1 MTVALFYSSVDDVI
15 AYTGIKYG
23 DLGLEDADELAVVIE
38 SNLKAAKSLI
48 DQSRV
53 RDYAQEVED
62 GERTVVPA
70 GIDDIAKRM
79 VSNMLANAVA
89 RRSTSTVRPEDL
101 KVMMDDVVI
110 TDAIKNDLSK
120 YPKKLNLRI
129 YRVRSVDEIE
139 EDEAAT

>member
-15 AYTGIKYG
+15 PYTGIKYG